1 MWGPVYNI
9 VGLRGRVLFSQC
21 KVIGPSV
28 IPLSLSDKLCGTQRL
43 DRGGPLMHRPIP
55 KSASDE
61 NLCIMFHEKGL
72 WLRLDYYTRWILLL
86 VEGWSWRTYVR
97 VYAYIYV
104 RMPRNMSGNVI
115 VLFGHH
121 DDDVTS

>member
-1 MWGPVYNI
+1 MKRNLLIFYEQDIKFICGVQYTIYI

-21 KVIGPSV
+21 KMIGPSV
-28 IPLSLSDKLCGTQRL
+28 IPLSLSDKRCGTQRL

-72 WLRLDYYTRWILLL
+72 WLRLDYYTRWMLLL
-86 VEGWSWRTYVR
+86 VEG
-97 VYAYIYV
+97 
-104 RMPRNMSGNVI
+104 
-115 VLFGHH
+115 
-121 DDDVTS
+121 